1 VSFISYDDIEYLP
14 PAPAP
19 EARRPLGSNATILS
33 PGALSLPEDLWNAGQ
48 QTNDFINGM
57 SAAVAAVTS
66 WKGKNVPAGTGAS
79 FDAFRKEWAEF
90 YGNNLSSRPQLLA
103 HAFTS
108 NLSNN
113 LRNYQ
118 EQAATWAKNLK
129 KWGVA
134 VPGIAPAMAGGSN
147 VFMWIGV
154 GAVALVGLFVL
165 GKFLHTVA
173 LGNAELTE
181 AEDEAMKIA
190 DEKAR
195 QKRLRAPVRRSSNI

>member
-1 VSFISYDDIEYLP
+1 MSFISHDDIEYLP

-19 EARRPLGSNATILS
+19 ETKRPLGSNSFAQATTLT

-57 SAAVAAVTS
+57 SAAVAAVTN
-66 WKGKNVPAGTGAS
+66 WKGHNVPPGTGAA

-90 YGNNLSSRPQLLA
+90 YGNNLSSRPQLIA

-108 NLSNN
+108 NLSGN

-129 KWGVA
+129 KWGVI
-134 VPGIAPAMAGGSN
+134 VPAS
-147 VFMWIGV
+147 
-154 GAVALVGLFVL
+154 
-165 GKFLHTVA
+165 
-173 LGNAELTE
+173 
-181 AEDEAMKIA
+181 
-190 DEKAR
+190 
-195 QKRLRAPVRRSSNI
+195 RLRWPAAATSSCGSASAPSRSSACSYSASFSTPSPWVTPR